1 MDDSV
6 QKRFCAQ
13 CKELELERVLV
24 HLCLRQL
31 NPRLCFLNP
40 WTAFWAIYRLLPVK
54 IIGII
59 SSLSVVNY
67 SPVSKEDHGL
77 RLRRTMEGVSHTLI
91 SHFNQYGHSD
101 WHCCSV
107 WKHKVRNVKLCQICA
122 DGLLSFYIYLF
133 YFSFPGSVTDP
144 SEAGGCLWAGGVQS
158 FHRHHTSECFSEWS
172 WQLNDQKAV
181 KQVSGNVS
189 ISGG

>member
-107 WKHKVRNVKLCQICA
+107 WKHKVHMERKIMSNLCWRTLKLLYIFVLFFLPRIHHWPKW
-122 DGLLSFYIYLF
+122 GGRLPLSWRSTILSQTPHQWVLF
-133 YFSFPGSVTDP
+133 RMIL
-144 SEAGGCLWAGGVQS
+144 AA
-158 FHRHHTSECFSEWS
+158 EWS
-172 WQLNDQKAV
+172 K
-181 KQVSGNVS
+181 SS
-189 ISGG
+189 